1 MVKAYMKTIE
11 MLLVIVVS
19 TMFLLVIIP
28 KQNSLN
34 RAELKEVLINLEDNP
49 QFRSFSSEN
58 TGCYNSTNQT
68 ISELIESYL
77 AFAYDYNLC
86 IGVLPDS
93 VPDKDIFVE
102 SLLFVGNH
110 TEVQNKII
118 RLYYWVKE

>member
-28 KQNSLN
+28 KQASLS
-34 RAELKEVLINLEDNP
+34 RAELKEVLINLEDNS
-49 QFRSFSSEN
+49 QFRLYASQN

-68 ISELIESYL
+68 VSDLIESYL
-77 AFAYDYNLC
+77 PSVYDYNLC
-86 IGVLPDS
+86 IGILPSS
-93 VPDKDIFVE
+93 VPDRNIFVE

-110 TEVQNKII
+110 TEVQNKIL
-118 RLYYWVKE
+118 RLYYWVNE